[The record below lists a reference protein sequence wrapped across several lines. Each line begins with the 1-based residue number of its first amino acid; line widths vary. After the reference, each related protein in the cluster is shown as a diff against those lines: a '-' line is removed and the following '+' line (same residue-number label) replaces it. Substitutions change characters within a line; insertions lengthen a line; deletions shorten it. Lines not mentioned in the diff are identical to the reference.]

1 MSIRIKIYKNSL
13 QQWYDQC
20 FNLTNYYNYYLSD
33 WSITLLTYKAPVSDI
48 KFLIEDVF
56 DYYGHYKQ
64 HPEFEEATP
73 DLVDAIFQE
82 CAKFCE
88 NELLPLYQSGDK
100 EGCKFDNGKVT
111 TPKGFKEAYQQYV
124 AGGWQSLSHP
134 VEHGGQGLPPSLGM
148 VKSEMMGT
156 ANWSWAMYPGLSHG
170 AMNTIQSHGNEKQKE
185 LYLTRLT
192 EGTWTGTMCLTEP
205 QCGTDLGQVKTKAEP
220 NGDGTYN
227 ISGTKIFISAGEH
240 DLTDN
245 IIHIVLARLPGA
257 PAGTRGISLF
267 IVPKVQTD
275 EAGNLGEG
283 NNVTCGS
290 IEDKMG
296 IKASATAVLNFDNA
310 VGQLIGPENK
320 GLECMFTFMNTARVG
335 TALQGICSAEL
346 AYQNSLIY
354 AKERLSMRS
363 LTGKKHPDK
372 VADPI
377 IVHPDVRKMLM
388 TQKAISEGGR
398 AMIYYTAKIVDD
410 IEMAKSDQERKA
422 ADDRLG
428 FITPILKAFLTE
440 LGSESANHGLQ
451 IFGGHG
457 YIKEWGMEQ
466 IVRDA
471 RISTLYEGTTGI
483 QALDLL
489 GRKILLTRG
498 KALNSFSKE
507 VLSFCKDKSMISS
520 NPHKRQMNKFIWP
533 LSKGI
538 ANWQQYSMRL
548 GLKAKKDRDMVGSA
562 SVDYLMFSGYI
573 VMAYFWAQMAQS
585 AYEKLATDV
594 ENRDFYR
601 AKIKTAE
608 FYFERLLP
616 RTKSLAKTMMSDPK
630 TLMQLDQELL
640 SFT

>member
-1 MSIRIKIYKNSL
+1 M
-13 QQWYDQC
+13 
-20 FNLTNYYNYYLSD
+20 LS
-33 WSITLLTYKAPVSDI
+33 YKAPVADI

-56 DYYGHYKQ
+56 NYYDHYKKYE
-64 HPEFEEATP
+64 EFEESSP
-73 DLVDAIFQE
+73 DLVDAILQE

-100 EGCKFDNGKVT
+100 EGCTFDNGKVI
-111 TPKGFKEAYQQYV
+111 TPKGFKEAYQQYID
-124 AGGWQSLSHP
+124 GGWSSLSHA
-134 VEHGGQGLPPSLGM
+134 VDHGGQGLPPSLGM
-148 VKSEMMGT
+148 VQSEMTGT

-170 AMNTIQSHGNEKQKE
+170 AMNTVQTHGTDEQKE

-205 QCGTDLGQVKTKAEP
+205 QCGTDLGQVKTKAVP
-220 NGDGTYN
+220 NGDGTFD
-227 ISGTKIFISAGEH
+227 ITGTKIFISAGEH
-240 DLTDN
+240 DLTEN

-267 IVPKVQTD
+267 IVPKIQVDQQ
-275 EAGNLGEG
+275 GNLGDG

-290 IEDKMG
+290 LEEKMG

-310 VGQLIGPENK
+310 KGVLIGPENK
-320 GLECMFTFMNTARVG
+320 GLECMFTFMNTARIG
-335 TALQGICSAEL
+335 TALQGICAAEL
-346 AYQNSLIY
+346 AYQNSLTY

-377 IVHPDVRKMLM
+377 IVHPDVRRLLM
-388 TQKAISEGGR
+388 TQKSIAEGGR
-398 AMIYYTAKIVDD
+398 AMIYYAAKIVDD
-410 IEMAKSDQERKA
+410 IESAKTDDERKK

-440 LGSESANHGLQ
+440 MGCESASHGMQ

-466 IVRDA
+466 IVRDV

-489 GRKILLTRG
+489 GRKILLSHG
-498 KALNSFSKE
+498 KSLKSFAKE
-507 VLSFCKDKSMISS
+507 VLSFCKDNSMISG
-520 NPHKRQMNKFIWP
+520 NPHKRKMNKFIWP
-533 LSKGI
+533 LSKQV
-538 ANWQQYSMRL
+538 ANWQQYSLRIA
-548 GLKAKKDRDMVGSA
+548 LKAKKDRDVVGSA
-562 SVDYLMFSGYI
+562 SVDYLMYSGYI
-573 VMAYFWAQMAQS
+573 VMAYFWAQMAQA
-585 AYEKLATDV
+585 AYEKLAGDV

-608 FYFERLLP
+608 FYFERMLP
-616 RTKSLAKTMMSDPK
+616 RTKSLSKTMMADPK
-630 TLMQLDQELL
+630 TLMQLKEELL
-640 SFT
+640 SLG

>member
-1 MSIRIKIYKNSL
+1 M
-13 QQWYDQC
+13 
-20 FNLTNYYNYYLSD
+20 LS
-33 WSITLLTYKAPVSDI
+33 YKAPIADI

-56 DYYGHYKQ
+56 NYYDHYKK
-64 HPEFEEATP
+64 HEEFEEATP
-73 DLVDAIFQE
+73 DLVDAILQE
-82 CAKFCE
+82 CAKFSE

-100 EGCKFDNGKVT
+100 EGCQFDNGKVI
-111 TPKGFKEAYQQYV
+111 TPKGFKEAYQQFV
-124 AGGWQSLSHP
+124 DGGWSSLSHP
-134 VEHGGQGLPPSLGM
+134 LEHGGQGLPPSLGM
-148 VKSEMMGT
+148 VQSEMTGT

-170 AMNTIQSHGNEKQKE
+170 AMNTINAHGNDKQKE
-185 LYLTRLT
+185 LYLTRLIQ
-192 EGTWTGTMCLTEP
+192 GTWTGTMCLTEP
-205 QCGTDLGQVKTKAEP
+205 QCGTDLGQVTTKAEL
-220 NGDGTYN
+220 NDDGTYN
-227 ISGTKIFISAGEH
+227 LTGTKIFISAGEH

-245 IIHIVLARLPGA
+245 IIHIVLARLPDA
-257 PAGTRGISLF
+257 PKGTRGISLF
-267 IVPKVQTD
+267 IVPKVKSDQEGT
-275 EAGNLGEG
+275 LGDTNG
-283 NNVTCGS
+283 VTCGS

-310 VGQLIGPENK
+310 VGELIGPENK
-320 GLECMFTFMNTARVG
+320 GLECMFTFMNTARIG
-335 TALQGICSAEL
+335 TALQGVCSSEL
-346 AYQNSLIY
+346 AFQNSLVY

-363 LTGKKHPDK
+363 LTGKKHPEK

-388 TQKAISEGGR
+388 IQKVISEGGR

-410 IEMAKSDQERKA
+410 ISTAKSEEDRKA

-471 RISTLYEGTTGI
+471 RIATLYEGTTGI

-489 GRKILLTRG
+489 GRKILMTRG
-498 KALNSFSKE
+498 KSLNDFSKE
-507 VLSFCKDKSMISS
+507 VLVFCKNNSLISS
-520 NPHKRQMNKFIWP
+520 NPHKRQMNRFIWP
-533 LSKGI
+533 LSKSI
-538 ANWQQYSMRL
+538 ANWQQYSVRL
-548 GLKAKKDRDMVGSA
+548 GLKAKSNRDVVGSA
-562 SVDYLMFSGYI
+562 SVDFLMYSGYV

-585 AYEKLATDV
+585 AYEKLASDV

-608 FYFERLLP
+608 FYFERMLP
-616 RTKSLAKTMMSDPK
+616 RTKSLAKTMMADPK
-630 TLMQLDQELL
+630 SLMQLDQDLM
-640 SFT
+640 SFL

>member
-1 MSIRIKIYKNSL
+1 M
-13 QQWYDQC
+13 
-20 FNLTNYYNYYLSD
+20 LS
-33 WSITLLTYKAPVSDI
+33 YKAPISDI
-48 KFLIEDVF
+48 KFLFEDVF
-56 DYYGHYKQ
+56 GYYQHYEKY
-64 HPEFEEATP
+64 PEFEEATP
-73 DLVDAIFQE
+73 DLVDAIFSE

-88 NELLPLYQSGDK
+88 NELLPINQSADK
-100 EGCKFDNGKVT
+100 EGCTFNEGKVT

-124 AGGWQSLSHP
+124 DGGWQSLSHP
-134 VEHGGQGLPPSLGM
+134 LEHGGQGLPPSLGM

-170 AMNTIQSHGNEKQKE
+170 AMNTIDVHGTQEQKE
-185 LYLTRLT
+185 VYLTKLT

-227 ISGTKIFISAGEH
+227 ISGTKIFISAGEL

-245 IIHIVLARLPGA
+245 IIHIVLARLPDA
-257 PAGTRGISLF
+257 PKGTKGISLF
-267 IVPKVQTD
+267 IVPKMQVNETG
-275 EAGNLGEG
+275 AIGEF
-283 NNVTCGS
+283 NNVSCGS

-296 IKASATAVLNFDNA
+296 IKASVTAVLNFDNA
-310 VGQLIGPENK
+310 KGVLIGPENK

-335 TALQGICSAEL
+335 TALQGVCAAEL
-346 AYQNSLIY
+346 SYQNALIY

-363 LTGKKHPDK
+363 LSGVKQPDK

-377 IVHPDVRKMLM
+377 IVHPDVRRMLM
-388 TQKAISEGGR
+388 TQKAFSEGGR

-410 IEMAKSDQERKA
+410 IEMAKSEEERKA

-440 LGSESANHGLQ
+440 VGCESANHGVQ

-498 KALNSFSKE
+498 KALKSFSME
-507 VLSFCKDKSMISS
+507 ILGFCKDKSMISR

-533 LSKGI
+533 LSKSV
-538 ANWQQYSMRL
+538 ANWQQYSIRL
-548 GLKAKKDRDMVGSA
+548 AMKAKKDRDVVGSA
-562 SVDYLMFSGYI
+562 SVDYLMYSGYI
-573 VMAYFWAQMAQS
+573 VMAYFWAQMAQA
-585 AYEKLATDV
+585 AYEKLAGEV

-608 FYFERLLP
+608 FYFARILP
-616 RTKSLAKTMMSDPK
+616 RTKSLAKTMMADPK
-630 TLMQLDQELL
+630 TLMQLDEELL
-640 SFT
+640 SFL

>member
-1 MSIRIKIYKNSL
+1 M
-13 QQWYDQC
+13 
-20 FNLTNYYNYYLSD
+20 
-33 WSITLLTYKAPVSDI
+33 LTYKAPITDI

-56 DYYGHYKQ
+56 DFYSHYKN
-64 HPEFEEATP
+64 HSEFEEATP
-73 DLVDAIFQE
+73 DLVDAIIQE
-82 CAKFCE
+82 CAKFSE

-100 EGCKFDNGKVT
+100 IGCKFDNGTVT
-111 TPKGFKEAYQQYV
+111 TPAGFKEAYQQYIE
-124 AGGWQSLSHP
+124 GGWPSLSHS
-134 VEHGGQGLPPSLGM
+134 EEYGGQGLPPSLGM
-148 VKSEMMGT
+148 IQSEMTGT
-156 ANWSWAMYPGLSHG
+156 ANWAWAMYPGLSHG
-170 AMNTIQSHGNEKQKE
+170 AMNTLQSHGSDKQKE
-185 LYLTRLT
+185 LYLTQLT
-192 EGTWTGTMCLTEP
+192 AGTWTGTMCLTEP
-205 QCGTDLGQVKTKAEP
+205 QCGTDLGQVSTKAEP
-220 NGDGTYN
+220 NDDGTFN
-227 ISGTKIFISAGEH
+227 ITGTKIFISAGEH
-240 DLTDN
+240 DLTEN
-245 IIHIVLARLPGA
+245 IVHIVLARLPNA
-257 PAGTRGISLF
+257 PKGTKGISLF
-267 IVPKVQTD
+267 IVPKMRTD
-275 EAGNLGEG
+275 ENGKLGDS
-283 NNVTCGS
+283 NNVICGS

-310 VGQLIGPENK
+310 VGELIGAENK

-346 AYQNSLIY
+346 AYQNSLTY

-363 LTGKKHPDK
+363 LTEKKYPEK
-372 VADPI
+372 IADPI

-388 TQKAISEGGR
+388 TQKAIVEGGR
-398 AMIYYTAKIVDD
+398 AMIYYTAKIVDQID
-410 IEMAKSDQERKA
+410 MATTDKERA
-422 ADDRLG
+422 IADDRLG

-440 LGSESANHGLQ
+440 LGLESANHGLQ

-498 KALNSFSKE
+498 KSLNNFCKE
-507 VLSFCKDKSMISS
+507 ILNFCKDKSVISS

-533 LSKGI
+533 LSKAI
-538 ANWQQYSMRL
+538 ANWQQYSLRL
-548 GLKAKKDRDMVGSA
+548 AIKAKKDRDTVGSA
-562 SVDYLMFSGYI
+562 SVDYLMFSGY
-573 VMAYFWAQMAQS
+573 VTMAYFWAQMAQS

-608 FYFERLLP
+608 FYFERMLP
-616 RTKSLAKTMMSDPK
+616 RTKSLAKTMLADPK

-640 SFT
+640 SFN

>member
-1 MSIRIKIYKNSL
+1 M
-13 QQWYDQC
+13 
-20 FNLTNYYNYYLSD
+20 
-33 WSITLLTYKAPVSDI
+33 LTYKAPVTDI

-56 DYYGHYKQ
+56 DYYDHYKKNSD
-64 HPEFEEATP
+64 FSEATP

-100 EGCKFDNGKVT
+100 EGCHFTEGVVT
-111 TPKGFKEAYQQYV
+111 TPKGFKEAYQQYID
-124 AGGWQSLSHP
+124 GGWPSLSHSQD
-134 VEHGGQGLPPSLGM
+134 HGGQGLPPSLGM
-148 VKSEMMGT
+148 VQSEMTGT
-156 ANWSWAMYPGLSHG
+156 ANWAWAMYPGLSHG
-170 AMNTIQSHGNEKQKE
+170 AMNTIQSHGSDAQKA
-185 LYLTRLT
+185 LYLTQLT
-192 EGTWTGTMCLTEP
+192 AGTWTGTMCLTEP
-205 QCGTDLGQVKTKAEP
+205 QCGTDLGQVKTKAVP
-220 NGDGTYN
+220 NEDGTYN
-227 ISGTKIFISAGEH
+227 ITGTKIFISAGDH
-240 DLTDN
+240 DLTEN
-245 IIHIVLARLPGA
+245 IVHIVLARLPNA
-257 PAGTRGISLF
+257 PEGTRGISLF
-267 IVPKVQTD
+267 IVPKMKTSADGVV
-275 EAGNLGEG
+275 GES
-283 NNVTCGS
+283 NHVTCGS
-290 IEDKMG
+290 LEEKMG

-310 VGQLIGPENK
+310 VGELIGPENK

-335 TALQGICSAEL
+335 TALQGVCSAEL
-346 AYQNSLIY
+346 AYQNSLAY

-363 LTGKKHPDK
+363 LTGKKFPEQ

-398 AMIYYTAKIVDD
+398 AMIYYTAKIVDE
-410 IEMAKSDQERKA
+410 IEMATTEEERKS
-422 ADDRLG
+422 ADERLG

-498 KALNSFSKE
+498 KSLNNFSKE
-507 VLSFCKDKSMISS
+507 ILSFCKDMSVLSS

-533 LSKGI
+533 LSKAV
-538 ANWQQYSMRL
+538 ANWQQYSIRL
-548 GLKAKKDRDMVGSA
+548 ALKAKKNRDVVGSA
-562 SVDYLMFSGYI
+562 SVDYLMFSGY
-573 VMAYFWAQMAQS
+573 VTMAYFWAQMAQT

-608 FYFERLLP
+608 FYFERMLP
-616 RTKSLAKTMMSDPK
+616 RTKSLAKTMMADPK
-630 TLMQLDQELL
+630 SLMQLNADLL
-640 SFT
+640 SIS

>member
-1 MSIRIKIYKNSL
+1 ML
-13 QQWYDQC
+13 QYQ
-20 FNLTNYYNYYLSD
+20 
-33 WSITLLTYKAPVSDI
+33 APVMDM

-56 DYYGHYKQ
+56 KYYKHYESY
-64 HPEFEEATP
+64 PEFAEATP
-73 DLVDAIFQE
+73 DLVDAILQE

-88 NELLPLYQSGDK
+88 NELLPLNQSGDK
-100 EGCKFDNGKVT
+100 EGCQFDNGVVT
-111 TPKGFKEAYQQYV
+111 TPTGFKAAYNKYV
-124 AGGWQSLSHP
+124 EGGWQSLSHP

-148 VKSEMMGT
+148 AKQEMMGT

-170 AMNTIQSHGNEKQKE
+170 AMNTIQSHGTQEQKE

-205 QCGTDLGQVKTKAEP
+205 QCGTDLGQVKTKAIP
-220 NGDGTYN
+220 NDDGTYD
-227 ISGTKIFISAGEH
+227 IVGTKIFISAGEH
-240 DLTDN
+240 DLTEN

-257 PAGTRGISLF
+257 PEGTRGISLF
-267 IVPKVQTD
+267 IVPKIQVDQQ
-275 EAGNLGEG
+275 GNLGEG
-283 NNVTCGS
+283 NQVTCGA

-296 IKASATAVLNFDNA
+296 IKASSTAVLNFDNA
-310 VGQLIGPENK
+310 KGVLIGPKNK

-335 TALQGICSAEL
+335 TALQGVCASEL
-346 AYQNSLIY
+346 AYQNSLLY
-354 AKERLSMRS
+354 AKDRLSMRA
-363 LTGKKHPDK
+363 LTGKKCPDK

-398 AMIYYTAKIVDD
+398 AMIYYTAKIVDE
-410 IEMAKSDQERKA
+410 IEMAKTEEARKV

-440 LGSESANHGLQ
+440 MGCESTSHGMQ
-451 IFGGHG
+451 VFGGHG

-466 IVRDA
+466 IVRDV

-498 KALNSFSKE
+498 KSLKAFSKE
-507 VLSFCKDKSMISS
+507 VLRFCKDKSMISK
-520 NPHKRQMNKFIWP
+520 NPHKRQMNKFIWA
-533 LSKGI
+533 LSKNT
-538 ANWQQYSMRL
+538 ANWQQYTMRL
-548 GLKAKKDRDMVGSA
+548 ALKAKKDRDIVGSA
-562 SVDYLMFSGYI
+562 SVDYLMYSGYI
-573 VMAYFWAQMAQS
+573 MMAYFWAQMAQT

-616 RTKSLAKTMMSDPK
+616 RTKSLAKTMMADPK
-630 TLMQLDQELL
+630 TLMQLDEDLL
-640 SFT
+640 SFL

>member
-1 MSIRIKIYKNSL
+1 ML
-13 QQWYDQC
+13 Q
-20 FNLTNYYNYYLSD
+20 
-33 WSITLLTYKAPVSDI
+33 YKAPVMDM

-56 DYYGHYKQ
+56 KYYKHYESY
-64 HPEFEEATP
+64 PEFAEATP
-73 DLVDAIFQE
+73 DLVDAILQE

-88 NELLPLYQSGDK
+88 NELLPLNQSGDK
-100 EGCKFDNGKVT
+100 EGCQFDNGVVT
-111 TPKGFKEAYQQYV
+111 TPTGFKAAYNKYV
-124 AGGWQSLSHP
+124 EGGWQSLSHP

-148 VKSEMMGT
+148 AKQEMMGT

-170 AMNTIQSHGNEKQKE
+170 AMNTIQSHGTQEQKE

-205 QCGTDLGQVKTKAEP
+205 QCGTDLGQVKTKAIP
-220 NGDGTYN
+220 NDDGTYD
-227 ISGTKIFISAGEH
+227 IVGTKIFISAGEH
-240 DLTDN
+240 DLTEN

-257 PAGTRGISLF
+257 PEGTRGISLF
-267 IVPKVQTD
+267 IVPKIQVDQQ
-275 EAGNLGEG
+275 GNLGEG
-283 NNVTCGS
+283 NQVTCGA

-296 IKASATAVLNFDNA
+296 IKASSTAVLNFDNA
-310 VGQLIGPENK
+310 KGVLIGPKNK

-335 TALQGICSAEL
+335 TALQGVCASEL
-346 AYQNSLIY
+346 AYQNSLLY
-354 AKERLSMRS
+354 AKDRLSMRA
-363 LTGKKHPDK
+363 LTGKKCPDK

-398 AMIYYTAKIVDD
+398 AMIYYTAKIVDE
-410 IEMAKSDQERKA
+410 IEMAKTEEARKV

-440 LGSESANHGLQ
+440 MGCESTSHGMQ
-451 IFGGHG
+451 VFGGHG

-466 IVRDA
+466 IVRDV

-498 KALNSFSKE
+498 KSLKAFSKE
-507 VLSFCKDKSMISS
+507 VLRFCKDKSMISK
-520 NPHKRQMNKFIWP
+520 NPHKRQMNKFIWA
-533 LSKGI
+533 LSKNT
-538 ANWQQYSMRL
+538 ANWQQYTMRL
-548 GLKAKKDRDMVGSA
+548 ALKAKKDRDIVGSA
-562 SVDYLMFSGYI
+562 SVDYLMYSGYI
-573 VMAYFWAQMAQS
+573 MMAYFWAQMAQT

-608 FYFERLLP
+608 FYFERILP
-616 RTKSLAKTMMSDPK
+616 RTKSLAKTMMADPK
-630 TLMQLDQELL
+630 TLMQLDEDLL
-640 SFT
+640 SFL

>member
-1 MSIRIKIYKNSL
+1 M
-13 QQWYDQC
+13 
-20 FNLTNYYNYYLSD
+20 LS
-33 WSITLLTYKAPVSDI
+33 YKAPITDI
-48 KFLIEDVF
+48 KFLFEDVF
-56 DYYGHYKQ
+56 DYYKHYEKY
-64 HPEFEEATP
+64 PEFSDATP
-73 DLVDAIFQE
+73 DLVDAIMQE

-88 NELLPLYQSGDK
+88 NELLPLNQSGDK
-100 EGCKFDNGKVT
+100 EGCTFDNGKVT
-111 TPKGFKEAYQQYV
+111 TPKGFKEAYNKYV
-124 AGGWQSLSHP
+124 EGGWQSLSHP

-170 AMNTIQSHGNEKQKE
+170 AMNTIQEHGTTEQKE
-185 LYLTRLT
+185 HYLTKLT

-205 QCGTDLGQVKTKAEP
+205 QCGTDLGQVKTKAIP

-227 ISGTKIFISAGEH
+227 LTGTKIFISAGEH
-240 DLTDN
+240 DLAEN
-245 IIHIVLARLPGA
+245 IIHIVLARLPDA
-257 PAGTRGISLF
+257 PKGTRGISLF
-267 IVPKVQTD
+267 IVPKMAIDQQ
-275 EAGNLGEG
+275 GNVGDF
-283 NNVTCGS
+283 NHVSCGS

-296 IKASATAVLNFDNA
+296 IKASVTAVLNFDNA
-310 VGQLIGPENK
+310 KGVLIGDENK

-335 TALQGICSAEL
+335 TALQGVCASEL
-346 AYQNSLIY
+346 SYQNALIY

-363 LTGKKHPDK
+363 LSGIKCPEK

-377 IVHPDVRKMLM
+377 IVHPDVRRMLM

-398 AMIYYTAKIVDD
+398 AMIYYTAKIVDE
-410 IEMAKSDQERKA
+410 IEMAKTEEERKK
-422 ADDRLG
+422 ADDKLG

-440 LGSESANHGLQ
+440 LGSESANHGMQ

-466 IVRDA
+466 IVRDC

-489 GRKILLTRG
+489 GRKILLSRG
-498 KALNSFSKE
+498 KSLKAFTMEILG
-507 VLSFCKDKSMISS
+507 FCKNKSMISR

-533 LSKGI
+533 LSKAV
-538 ANWQQYSMRL
+538 ANWQQYSVRIAI
-548 GLKAKKDRDMVGSA
+548 KAKKNRDVVGSA
-562 SVDYLMFSGYI
+562 SVDYLMYSGY
-573 VMAYFWAQMAQS
+573 VTMAYFWAQMAQA

-616 RTKSLAKTMMSDPK
+616 RTKSLAATMMADPK
-630 TLMQLDQELL
+630 TLMQLDEKLL
-640 SFT
+640 SFV

>member
-1 MSIRIKIYKNSL
+1 M
-13 QQWYDQC
+13 
-20 FNLTNYYNYYLSD
+20 LS
-33 WSITLLTYKAPVSDI
+33 YKAPITDI
-48 KFLIEDVF
+48 KFLFEDVF
-56 DYYGHYKQ
+56 DYYKHYEKY
-64 HPEFEEATP
+64 PEFSDATP
-73 DLVDAIFQE
+73 DLVDAIMQE

-88 NELLPLYQSGDK
+88 NELLPLNQSGDK
-100 EGCKFDNGKVT
+100 EGCTFDNGKVT
-111 TPKGFKEAYQQYV
+111 TPKGFKEAYNKYV
-124 AGGWQSLSHP
+124 EGGWQSLSHP

-170 AMNTIQSHGNEKQKE
+170 AMNTIQEHGTTEQKE
-185 LYLTRLT
+185 HYLTKLT

-205 QCGTDLGQVKTKAEP
+205 QCGTDLGQVKTKAIP

-227 ISGTKIFISAGEH
+227 LTGTKIFISAGEH
-240 DLTDN
+240 DLAEN
-245 IIHIVLARLPGA
+245 IIHIVLARLPDA
-257 PAGTRGISLF
+257 PKGTRGISLF
-267 IVPKVQTD
+267 IVPKMAIDQQ
-275 EAGNLGEG
+275 GNVGDF
-283 NNVTCGS
+283 NHVSCGS

-296 IKASATAVLNFDNA
+296 IKASVTAVLNFDNA
-310 VGQLIGPENK
+310 KGVLIGDENK

-335 TALQGICSAEL
+335 TALQGVCASEL
-346 AYQNSLIY
+346 SYQNALIY

-363 LTGKKHPDK
+363 LSGTKYPDK

-377 IVHPDVRKMLM
+377 IVHPDVRRMLM

-398 AMIYYTAKIVDD
+398 AMIYYTAKIVDE
-410 IEMAKSDQERKA
+410 IEMAKTEEERKK
-422 ADDRLG
+422 ADDKLG

-440 LGSESANHGLQ
+440 LGSESANHGMQ

-466 IVRDA
+466 IVRDC

-489 GRKILLTRG
+489 GRKILLSRG
-498 KALNSFSKE
+498 KSLKAFTMEILG
-507 VLSFCKDKSMISS
+507 FCKNKSMISR

-533 LSKGI
+533 LSKAV
-538 ANWQQYSMRL
+538 ANWQQYSVRIAI
-548 GLKAKKDRDMVGSA
+548 KAKKNRDVVGSA
-562 SVDYLMFSGYI
+562 SVDYLMYSGY
-573 VMAYFWAQMAQS
+573 VTMAYFWAQMAQA

-616 RTKSLAKTMMSDPK
+616 RTKSLAATMMADPK
-630 TLMQLDQELL
+630 TLMQLDEKLL
-640 SFT
+640 SFV